1 MVKGYQ
7 RRVVFLKNT
16 GSEVFD
22 EAYFVISESDGAAKR
37 SKRSMV
43 EEATRIIE
51 ENLSGEG
58 KLSARGPAARAG
70 AFFKLRAIPFLLGA
84 AISSGVCLLVFLL

>member
-7 RRVVFLKNT
+7 RRIVFLKNT
-16 GSEVFD
+16 GSELFD
-22 EAYFVISESDGAAKR
+22 EAYFVISDAEVTEGR
-37 SKRSMV
+37 SKRTMV

-58 KLSARGPAARAG
+58 AFKKGSLAARAG
-70 AFFKLRAIPFLLGA
+70 SFFKLRLIPFFVGA
-84 AISSGVCLLVFLL
+84 ALSCVVCLLIFLL